1 MAGGFSRA
9 RGKWAQQETR
19 AEAARPP
26 DELAK
31 AKARIAELERLA
43 GRQQADLDFFREAL
57 RSWDE
62 KRRGSGAPISSRS
75 SKK

>member
-1 MAGGFSRA
+1 MAGCISGDGRSRP
-9 RGKWAQQETR
+9 EPP
-19 AEAARPP
+19 ARP
-26 DELAK
+26 EAGRTK
-31 AKARIAELERLA
+31 AKARIGELERLA